1 MTSVLERRRR
11 RRSKDILFY
20 RMYPYSTICNSKVC
34 IFSYGFSSS
43 RSTFF
48 FAIFL
53 LFPRGRDF
61 LSLSLSLSVFVTF
74 CLLSSRRRQHH
85 PKASSRDSRT
95 AGDSLPFSFLVLSS
109 TSRARRGDRRRRI
122 RRDIEIMVDEQRTT
136 DNDRENA
143 EGDDDGATAPVPE
156 KVTLLL
162 KHHRFSAFDK
172 TKRESRVCFR
182 RRPKSREREREFCV
196 FLRETECRLKSDLT
210 RSRTF
215 VGFFSSSGKTNAQHR
230 RKWAGHPR
238 TSSKGNSGKAGS
250 GKCTSGAARRRP
262 RRKARTTT
270 SAPGQTKSP

>member
-1 MTSVLERRRR
+1 MVCPPLDRHFFS
-11 RRSKDILFY
+11 
-20 RMYPYSTICNSKVC
+20 PY
-34 IFSYGFSSS
+34 FFSSQEDE
-43 RSTFF
+43 TF
-48 FAIFL
+48 
-53 LFPRGRDF
+53 
-61 LSLSLSLSVFVTF
+61 SLSLGFRHFLPSFLSTAAAA
-74 CLLSSRRRQHH
+74 
-85 PKASSRDSRT
+85 PKKALSSRDSRT
-95 AGDSLPFSFLVLSS
+95 ALGDSLPFSFLVLSS